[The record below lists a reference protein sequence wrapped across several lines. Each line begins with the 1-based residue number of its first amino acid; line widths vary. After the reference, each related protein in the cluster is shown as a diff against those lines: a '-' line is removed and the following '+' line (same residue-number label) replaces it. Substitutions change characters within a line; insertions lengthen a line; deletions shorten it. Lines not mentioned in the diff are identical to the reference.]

1 MGASLGVRD
10 TGGVSSNT
18 SETVGVVTVI
28 TVVRFGFSGALANT
42 LRGEVF
48 HAFANSSVR
57 RGLGYT
63 YLGGSLGVRSST
75 TGMTGNTGSVQVRSV
90 VSVESIIRFG
100 FGFSGAFSTESKSL
114 AGESGS
120 TVSGP
125 LEGRRVTQ
133 NGVSVSVVGIGRSH
147 GSQSG
152 QLKWIFHLVFRPKSS
167 SQN

>member
-1 MGASLGVRD
+1 
-10 TGGVSSNT
+10 
-18 SETVGVVTVI
+18 
-28 TVVRFGFSGALANT
+28 
-42 LRGEVF
+42 
-48 HAFANSSVR
+48 
-57 RGLGYT
+57 
-63 YLGGSLGVRSST
+63 
-75 TGMTGNTGSVQVRSV
+75 MTGNTGSVQVRSV

-133 NGVSVSVVGIGRSH
+133 NGVSVPVPRIGRSH

-152 QLKWIFHLVFRPKSS
+152 QLKLENSLVLRP
-167 SQN
+167 QNYINDLPKEVS